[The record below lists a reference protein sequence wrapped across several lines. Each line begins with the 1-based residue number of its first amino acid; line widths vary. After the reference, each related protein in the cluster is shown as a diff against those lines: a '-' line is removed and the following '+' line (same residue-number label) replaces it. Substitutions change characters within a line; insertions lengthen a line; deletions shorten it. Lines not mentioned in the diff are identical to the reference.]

1 MELSV
6 GAEALTAW
14 HRFFEK
20 LPPAG
25 ALPRPIVHRIADGL
39 PPSLGAARRP
49 RPRITDDELQ
59 DRCAANAP
67 LIECAA
73 PHLEWAHAA
82 LGPTEHVISLV
93 DADGVVLHALGSS
106 PESLQGSDLQPGC
119 DRSEA
124 CCGTNGAGT
133 AIRSG
138 QPVAVLEA
146 DCGCDRWRTATS
158 VAAPIHG
165 PDGRCVGAID
175 LTTRACDGS
184 PQALV
189 LVAHLAFTIE
199 RDLAVRLRQED
210 PGDGGMF
217 ALLYHD
223 LRTPLSAIL
232 LRASLLG
239 IAAGPDARAAAEHV
253 RGIQT
258 AVRSAER
265 MVRNLHDLV
274 AVDAGTLRL
283 RAEPQRLREAVD
295 ETLEVV
301 RPMADEGG
309 VFLRVDVPHDLLVLA
324 DTERVQRVLGNLIE
338 NALKFT
344 EIGGA
349 VDIRA
354 RRCAEE
360 VEVVVRDTGCGISPC
375 DLQHIFE
382 RGWSG
387 RGSSG
392 LGLWIVHRL
401 VEAHGGH
408 VKVESHVGGGTT
420 VTFTLPAA

>member
-1 MELSV
+1 MELSS

-20 LPPAG
+20 LPPMG
-25 ALPRPIVHRIADGL
+25 VLPRPIVHRGADA
-39 PPSLGAARRP
+39 PPWNGVARRP
-49 RPRITDDELQ
+49 PPPRVTEDELHE
-59 DRCAANAP
+59 RCAANAP
-67 LIECAA
+67 LVEAAA
-73 PHLEWAHAA
+73 PHLEWTHAA

-93 DADGVVLHALGSS
+93 DADGIVLHALGSS
-106 PESLQGSDLQPGC
+106 PDALLGSDLQPGC
-119 DRSEA
+119 DRSEKA
-124 CCGTNGAGT
+124 CGMNGAGT

-138 QPVAVLEA
+138 QPVAVLEC
-146 DCGCDRWRTATS
+146 DSGCDRWRTATS

-165 PDGRCVGAID
+165 PDGRCVGALD

-189 LVAHLAFTIE
+189 LIAHLAFTIE
-199 RDLAVRLRQED
+199 RDLAVRLRRDED
-210 PGDGGMF
+210 GDAGMF

-232 LRASLLG
+232 LRSSLLG
-239 IAAGPDARAAAEHV
+239 IAAGPDARAATEHV

-274 AVDAGTLRL
+274 AVDNGTLRL
-283 RAEPQRLREAVD
+283 RAEPHRLREAVD
-295 ETLEVV
+295 DTLDVV

-309 VFLRVDVPHDLLVLA
+309 VFLRVDVPPDLLVLA

-344 EIGGA
+344 EIGGTIE
-349 VDIRA
+349 IRA

-360 VEVVVRDTGCGISPC
+360 VEVVVRDTGCGIAPC
-375 DLQHIFE
+375 DLKHIFE

-387 RGSSG
+387 RGSTG

-401 VEAHGGH
+401 VEAHGGRVH
-408 VKVESHVGGGTT
+408 VESRIGGGTT